1 MVQAAGIGADGCE
14 KLTAKSEA
22 PPRAAEGDDLR
33 QALIGSALALL
44 AEGGRG
50 DFSLR
55 KVAER
60 VGASGSAASH
70 RFGDRAGLI
79 AETCNAALRQEA
91 ADLARFAPWLPAL
104 DARIDALAPVLVEW
118 LDQRTRWSR
127 TQARVSC
134 ELILMSYRE
143 PLVASYGIQL
153 HGLYADFVARL
164 CPALTSSARDLL
176 ALFLIAESPN
186 WLVLVDDSQFKLLS
200 QETARRAVAMALG
213 ADAAE
218 PSFWADFNVA
228 QGRAAALAPI
238 PDAAT
243 GTKARIAQSVAQ
255 IIADE
260 GAHAVTHRAIA
271 KAANV
276 SLSSL
281 VHHFGK
287 RGDLIRAGIQ
297 QLFLLT
303 PEAGADATGSTSV
316 AAFELALYALSDPF
330 LAPLTAEVRRRQG
343 ARYPD
348 ASGGV
353 GAREVVE
360 LAACARELIGPR
372 QVSPEALRGR
382 PALGAG
388 S

>member
-1 MVQAAGIGADGCE
+1 MARAARLRPAREHMVSLLFMVQVPESVAWLRT
-14 KLTAKSEA
+14 LTANSEA
-22 PPRAAEGDDLR
+22 PVRAAEGDELR
-33 QALIGSALALL
+33 LALIDSALALL

-79 AETCNAALRQEA
+79 SETCRAALDRER
-91 ADLARFAPWLPAL
+91 ADLARFAQRLPPL
-104 DARIDALAPVLVEW
+104 EARPEIIAPVLVEW

-143 PLVASYGIQL
+143 PQVVRYGAQL
-153 HGLYADFVARL
+153 HAHYVDFLGRL
-164 CPALTSSARDLL
+164 APTLPPSACDLL

-186 WLVLVDDSQFKLLS
+186 WLVLADDSQFKLLS
-200 QETARRAVAMALG
+200 QETARRAAAMALG
-213 ADAAE
+213 ESAETPRFWVDFNADRPMPQPPADAAE
-218 PSFWADFNVA
+218 Y
-228 QGRAAALAPI
+228 
-238 PDAAT
+238 
-243 GTKARIAQSVAQ
+243 GTKARIALSVAQ
-255 IIADE
+255 IIAHE

-271 KAANV
+271 KAASV

-287 RGDLIRAGIQ
+287 RGDLIRAGV
-297 QLFLLT
+297 QLLFRPNSQAAPALS
-303 PEAGADATGSTSV
+303 STSV
-316 AAFELALYALSDPF
+316 ASFELALYTLSDPF
-330 LAPLTAEVRRRQG
+330 LAPLTLEVRRRQG
-343 ARYPD
+343 ARRAD
-348 ASGGV
+348 AAGSA

-360 LAACARELIGPR
+360 LVACARELIGGL
-372 QVSPEALRGR
+372 S
-382 PALGAG
+382 
-388 S
+388 